1 MLVDKEN
8 RLKNSAVPLPLPICS
23 HTYIYRYCTST
34 HIFTVLPHMFFS
46 SKKHLYYYMQQNGAE
61 GAILTPFRKLLT
73 TVLSPIKVPSFHT
86 CNYRTSTHGA
96 TALSNMVIK
105 KLTVLSPMFRVCNIL
120 RSIWN
125 LTYKDV
131 LKDVLKNNISFDD
144 AFFLVLNSRRIGV
157 HV

>member
-1 MLVDKEN
+1 MSVEPKLI
-8 RLKNSAVPLPLPICS
+8 LKNSAVPLSTGLNAP
-23 HTYIYRYCTST
+23 IYRYCTST

-46 SKKHLYYYMQQNGAE
+46 SNKHLYYYMQQNGAE
-61 GAILTPFRKLLT
+61 GDIFTPFRKLLT

-125 LTYKDV
+125 LTSKDV

-144 AFFLVLNSRRIGV
+144 AFFLVLNFRRIGV